1 MALWGHDDQGPD
13 ARPPHLIFPRGT
25 KKIDFLTGVTG
36 TPKVGSRWHMARGT
50 RQRLARGT
58 RAACQRWHEPV
69 SGRPRRAGG
78 TRRAF
83 QRWHVPGV
91 PDPAVPVARGTA
103 GAGVWHEVAHGT
115 AHNATN
121 MITTITTAAVAI
133 VKRHQNVV
141 IHSVPTQIRRT
152 T

>member
-1 MALWGHDDQGPD
+1 MA
-13 ARPPHLIFPRGT
+13 
-25 KKIDFLTGVTG
+25 
-36 TPKVGSRWHMARGT
+36 
-50 RQRLARGT
+50 
-58 RAACQRWHEPV
+58 HE
-69 SGRPRRAGG
+69 RRASDGTSRSPAAPGVPVARG

-133 VKRHQNVV
+133 VKRHQYAV